1 MAKKTKQTETKIP
14 EDKQKRFEELMDRYM
29 DKHNMSGDAARN
41 RALDDLG
48 LSSKKLH
55 EGFRKAMR
63 RVKAND
69 IDYAEKEAMRQAFR
83 KGKKDAE
90 LNRHKSVK
98 RELNLDLLS
107 DEEKSRLEA
116 GSRANKQNIQKIALG
131 LYPNIPGDRF
141 EGQKKASEKDRR
153 ELKSMAKEV
162 TNRTT
167 ASEMADEIY
176 NEQPVIRDRQ
186 AKTKKMYDKLTH
198 LHFMKQLQK
207 KGF

>member
-1 MAKKTKQTETKIP
+1 MAKKKEIKIP
-14 EDKQKRFEELMDRYM
+14 EDKQKRFEELMDKYM
-29 DKHNMSGDAARN
+29 DTHNMSGDAARQ

-69 IDYAEKEAMRQAFR
+69 IDYAEKEAKRQAFR
-83 KGKKDAE
+83 KGIKDSK
-90 LNRHKSVK
+90 LDTHKAVK
-98 RELNLDLLS
+98 RELGLEILS
-107 DEEKSRLEA
+107 DEDKARMEA

-153 ELKSMAKEV
+153 ELKNAAKAV

-167 ASEMADEIY
+167 ASEIANEIY
-176 NEQPVIRDRQ
+176 NEQPVIRDRK
-186 AKTKKMYDKLTH
+186 AKTKEMYDKLTH
-198 LHFMKQLQK
+198 LRFMKKLQK

>member
-1 MAKKTKQTETKIP
+1 MAKKKEIKIP
-14 EDKQKRFEELMDRYM
+14 EDKQKRFEELMDKYM
-29 DKHNMSGDAARN
+29 DTHNMSGDAARQ

-83 KGKKDAE
+83 KGIKDSK
-90 LNRHKSVK
+90 LDNHKAVK
-98 RELNLDLLS
+98 RELGLEILS
-107 DEEKSRLEA
+107 DEDKARMEA

-153 ELKSMAKEV
+153 ELKNAAKAV

-167 ASEMADEIY
+167 ASEIANEIY
-176 NEQPVIRDRQ
+176 NEQPVIRDRK
-186 AKTKKMYDKLTH
+186 AKTKEMYDKLTH
-198 LHFMKQLQK
+198 LRFMKKLQK